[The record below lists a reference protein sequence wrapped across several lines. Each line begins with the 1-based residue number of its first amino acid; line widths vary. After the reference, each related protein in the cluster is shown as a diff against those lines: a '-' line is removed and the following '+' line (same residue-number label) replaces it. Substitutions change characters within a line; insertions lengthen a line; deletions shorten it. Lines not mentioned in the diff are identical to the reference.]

1 MVGCDQFLHDDGD
14 LLYAGRV
21 LKQRALAAAAFALA
35 LLPAA
40 ARADEPKEPQY
51 DQTAI
56 AASLE
61 EAPGTNKR
69 TTKAGE
75 ALEVPPPPPRKRG
88 IVIETGLGVMG
99 FLGRLKT
106 ISPAASLFHV
116 QLGFEPFKWFMLFG
130 QGDLGFT
137 STRYTT

>member
-1 MVGCDQFLHDDGD
+1 MVGCDQFLHDDAD

-21 LKQRALAAAAFALA
+21 LKQRALSAAACAMA

-51 DQTAI
+51 DQAAI

-99 FLGRLKT
+99 FLGKLKT
-106 ISPAASLFHV
+106 ISPTASLFHAP
-116 QLGFEPFKWFMLFG
+116 LGLEPFKCVMPFG
-130 QGDLGFT
+130 EGRL
-137 STRYTT
+137 R